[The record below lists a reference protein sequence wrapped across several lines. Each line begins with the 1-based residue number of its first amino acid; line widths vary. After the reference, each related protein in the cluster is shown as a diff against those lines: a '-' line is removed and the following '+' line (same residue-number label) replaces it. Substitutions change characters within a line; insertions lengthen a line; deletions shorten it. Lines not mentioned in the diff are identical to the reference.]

1 MSETTTLYIL
11 LAVSVVFNLILAAR
25 AGKFARDVQFC
36 GTEALNANAAVSEI
50 LKIANSPSISNN
62 DSWVLIRKLAENYN
76 YGVMERVAKHTWRS
90 EEL

>member
-1 MSETTTLYIL
+1 MSETKILYIL

-25 AGKFARDVQFC
+25 AGKFARDVHFC
-36 GTEALNANAAVSEI
+36 GTEALKANTAVSEI
-50 LKIANSPSISNN
+50 LAIANNLAISNN
-62 DSWVLIRKLAENYN
+62 DSWVLIRKVAYDYN